1 MAYDKYYSKEEITKR
16 LRLKLQPKPTLM
28 VDRLRKAAEEITNRG
43 GNGRKER
50 LLPFGR

>member
-16 LRLKLQPKPTLM
+16 LRLKLKPKPVLRT
-28 VDRLRKAAEEITNRG
+28 DRLRELVRG
-43 GNGRKER
+43 GNGQRER

>member
-16 LRLKLQPKPTLM
+16 LREKLKPKPMMKL
-28 VDRLRKAAEEITNRG
+28 DRLRELTRR
-43 GNGRKER
+43 GNGQKER

>member
-16 LRLKLQPKPTLM
+16 LRLKLQPKPTPLLDKFRE
-28 VDRLRKAAEEITNRG
+28 VARG